1 MRIAYVS
8 VHTSPL
14 DAPGHGDAGGLNV
27 FVAETA
33 AALARAGHEVD
44 VFTRAVS
51 TREVGSVE
59 VAPGLRVHRII
70 AGPCR
75 PLDKNQLVEVVDEFA
90 MNLADFGPYDIVYS
104 HYWISGL
111 AVLRSEW
118 RIPWVHSFHT
128 LARMKAETIATPES
142 DVRADTEQ
150 RICDTASAVCCVSEA
165 EAHALR
171 TLYGVPAAR
180 IRIIH
185 PSVDASVFR
194 RRGPKVKRRW
204 RLWNRI
210 PQDSVLVLSAGR
222 LQPAKGQD
230 IFAEAIART
239 STDSGIV
246 GVVLG
251 DPPPGDEEFAEAL
264 RRRAQEPDLAGR
276 FAVRPAVSRHDFALW
291 LAIATVV
298 AIPSRTE
305 SFGLV
310 SLEAQAAGVPVVAH
324 AVGGLPETLQDGV
337 TGVLVDSVDPDA
349 RARVLEDLAENSV
362 RRRQMGRAAHT
373 FARESSWDDVAKD
386 LADFFSSLD

>member
-51 TREVGSVE
+51 TREVGSVD

-142 DVRADTEQ
+142 YVRADTE
-150 RICDTASAVCCVSEA
+150 
-165 EAHALR
+165 
-171 TLYGVPAAR
+171 
-180 IRIIH
+180 
-185 PSVDASVFR
+185 
-194 RRGPKVKRRW
+194 
-204 RLWNRI
+204 
-210 PQDSVLVLSAGR
+210 
-222 LQPAKGQD
+222 
-230 IFAEAIART
+230 
-239 STDSGIV
+239 
-246 GVVLG
+246 
-251 DPPPGDEEFAEAL
+251 
-264 RRRAQEPDLAGR
+264 
-276 FAVRPAVSRHDFALW
+276 
-291 LAIATVV
+291 
-298 AIPSRTE
+298 
-305 SFGLV
+305 
-310 SLEAQAAGVPVVAH
+310 
-324 AVGGLPETLQDGV
+324 
-337 TGVLVDSVDPDA
+337 
-349 RARVLEDLAENSV
+349 
-362 RRRQMGRAAHT
+362 
-373 FARESSWDDVAKD
+373 
-386 LADFFSSLD
+386 